1 MQAKSLFIFLN
12 FTFMSGIFLLLII
25 LWVLFLLFWVRVI
38 NQWEVWLKE
47 FLGQYTETVNPGLTF
62 VIPWVQTIKKVD
74 VREQVINVPE
84 QQIITKDNVWVA
96 VDWVVYVQIVDPYKS
111 MYEISNVF
119 MAVVNL
125 AQTGLRSVLWT
136 MSLDE
141 TLSNREF
148 INGKL
153 LEALD
158 RDTGKWGVKIMR
170 VEIKRL
176 DPPKDI
182 QESMSKQMKAE
193 RDKRAQIL
201 EAEWY
206 KSALITKS
214 EWDKQSKILQAE
226 WERQMQILQA
236 EWKAQ
241 ATIVVAQADAKSMEL
256 QSLAAQEFFKWSA
269 VTKEQLKVIE
279 NALGGGNTKYI
290 LDNDILWAVGKAF
303 WIK

>member
-1 MQAKSLFIFLN
+1 
-12 FTFMSGIFLLLII
+12 MSGIFLLLII
-25 LWVLFLLFWVRVI
+25 FWVLFLLFWVRVI
-38 NQWEVWLKE
+38 NQWEVGLKE
-47 FLGQYTETVNPGLTF
+47 FLGQYTETVTPGLTF
-62 VIPWVQTIKKVD
+62 VIPWVQTITKVD
-74 VREQVINVPE
+74 IREQVINVPE

-96 VDWVVYVQIVDPYKS
+96 VDGVVYVQIVDPYKS

-125 AQTGLRSVLWT
+125 AQTGLRSVLGT

-158 RDTGKWGVKIMR
+158 RDTGKWWVKIMR

-290 LDNDILWAVGKAF
+290 LDNDILGAVGKAF
-303 WIK
+303 GIK